1 MSKSMPIEPMTNCFK
16 GVIIF
21 MGENNNDWSTAL
33 LARNEGFNFQRTIKL
48 GIS

>member
-21 MGENNNDWSTAL
+21 MGRNNNDWSVAL
-33 LARNEGFNFQRTIKL
+33 LARDDLFVCLR
-48 GIS
+48 